1 MAKTNQIDDKKEA
14 LRKRR
19 CLNPRPE
26 KVTDE
31 RFESGGFFDSLDLLQ
46 VKYEMLRRASA
57 EGKPVIQAAA
67 EFGFSRPAFYE
78 ARDRFQNEGLAG
90 LIPRK
95 RGPREGHK
103 LTDKVVDFVADAI
116 AQDPEVGIDGLVDL
130 VRERYALE
138 VHRRSLERA
147 LERRK
152 KNSR

>member
-1 MAKTNQIDDKKEA
+1 MAKTNHTDDKNEA

-26 KVTDE
+26 KVNDE
-31 RFESGGFFDSLDLLQ
+31 LFESGGFFDSLDLLQ
-46 VKYEMLRRASA
+46 VKYEMIRRASA
-57 EGKPVIQAAA
+57 EGKPVKHAAA

-78 ARDRFQNEGLAG
+78 ARDRFQEEGLAG

-95 RGPREGHK
+95 RGPRGGHK
-103 LTDKVVDFVADAI
+103 LTDKVVDFISEAM

-130 VRERYALE
+130 VRARFALE

-147 LERRK
+147 LKRRK
-152 KNSR
+152 KNS